1 MAEPELFQTNLCG
14 GVSKSYSTEV
24 WICRRGFT
32 ARFRIEAADGIEILP
47 SAVGNIP
54 TLLCPQIAQI
64 PKTICVIWIKN
75 LDGSPTMSVTFLQEL
90 CVIKGF
96 EFFERIMG
104 NYDVT
109 IIGAGLAG
117 LQCARLLAR
126 NGLRVVLV
134 DRKNALDQK
143 IHTTGI
149 FVRRTLVDFDIPE
162 DCLGPPIKH
171 VTLYSPAL
179 RSMDLVSE
187 NDEFRVGRMGQLYQ
201 RYLKQCLLAGV
212 QWLPETSYLG
222 HSSTKGKLTVN
233 LATGAIT
240 TRYLIGADGA
250 RSRVARDLKLDLN
263 REWIVGVESVL
274 EGAVIDGPPRLL
286 CFLDPELAPG
296 YIAWIAHDGEETHLG
311 VGGYPSRFDPL
322 AALEKFR
329 SRVANIV
336 DLRSA
341 KQIERRAGYI
351 PVGGVLRNIAN
362 TNGLLIGDAAGAVS
376 PLTAG
381 GLDPCMRL
389 SAFAAQVVGEFFSS
403 GDLEALSKYSGEL
416 FRARFASRL
425 WARRV
430 ASSLGQRQLLELGC
444 AILRIP
450 ILNRIARHVFFG
462 RGSFPDVKAMGGL
475 LSNTTRFC
483 PKSYRT

>member
-1 MAEPELFQTNLCG
+1 
-14 GVSKSYSTEV
+14 
-24 WICRRGFT
+24 
-32 ARFRIEAADGIEILP
+32 
-47 SAVGNIP
+47 
-54 TLLCPQIAQI
+54 
-64 PKTICVIWIKN
+64 
-75 LDGSPTMSVTFLQEL
+75 
-90 CVIKGF
+90 
-96 EFFERIMG
+96 MG
-104 NYDVT
+104 NSDVT

-126 NGLRVVLV
+126 KGLRVLLV
-134 DRKNALDQK
+134 DRKHALDQK

-149 FVRRTLVDFDIPE
+149 FVRRTLLDFDIPD

-179 RSMDLVSE
+179 RSMEFVSE
-187 NDEFRVGRMGQLYQ
+187 HDEFCIGRMGQLYQ
-201 RYLKQCLLAGV
+201 RYLQQCLLAGV

-222 HSSTKGKLTVN
+222 HSSANGKLTVR
-233 LATGAIT
+233 LSTGAVT

-250 RSRVARDLKLDLN
+250 RSRVARELKLDLN
-263 REWIVGVESVL
+263 RESIVGVESVF

-322 AALEKFR
+322 AALETFR
-329 SRVANIV
+329 SRVAHIV
-336 DLRSA
+336 DLQHA

-362 TNGLLIGDAAGAVS
+362 TNGLLVGDAAGAVS

-389 SAFAAQVVGEFFSS
+389 SSLAAQVVGEYLSS
-403 GDLEALSKYSGEL
+403 GNREALSVYSGEL

-425 WARRV
+425 WARRI
-430 ASSLGQRQLLELGC
+430 ASTLGQRQLLELGC
-444 AILRIP
+444 AALRLP
-450 ILNRIARHVFFG
+450 LVNRIARHVFFG
-462 RGSFPDVKAMGGL
+462 RGSFPDVDAATDFCDHYTAL
-475 LSNTTRFC
+475 LR
-483 PKSYRT
+483 

>member
-1 MAEPELFQTNLCG
+1 MA
-14 GVSKSYSTEV
+14 
-24 WICRRGFT
+24 
-32 ARFRIEAADGIEILP
+32 D
-47 SAVGNIP
+47 
-54 TLLCPQIAQI
+54 
-64 PKTICVIWIKN
+64 
-75 LDGSPTMSVTFLQEL
+75 
-90 CVIKGF
+90 
-96 EFFERIMG
+96 
-104 NYDVT
+104 YDVV

-126 NGLRVVLV
+126 NGLRVLLA

-149 FVRRTLVDFDIPE
+149 FVRRTLLDFNIPN

-179 RSMDLVSE
+179 RPIDLVSE
-187 NDEFRVGRMGQLYQ
+187 HDEFSIGRMGQLYQ
-201 RYLKQCLLAGV
+201 RYLQQCLLAGV
-212 QWLPETSYLG
+212 DWLPETSYLG
-222 HSSTKGKLTVN
+222 HHSNNGTTTIRFSKGEV
-233 LATGAIT
+233 T

-250 RSRVARDLKLDLN
+250 RSRVARDLKLDEN
-263 REWIVGVESVL
+263 KEWIVGVESVFENARL
-274 EGAVIDGPPRLL
+274 DGPPRLL
-286 CFLDPELAPG
+286 CFLDPKLAPG

-322 AALEKFR
+322 AALEAFG
-329 SRVANIV
+329 SRVAHIV
-336 DLRSA
+336 DLKDA

-389 SAFAAQVVGEFFSS
+389 SALAAQVVSQYLSS
-403 GDLEALSKYSGEL
+403 GNPEALSVYSGEL

-430 ASSLGQRQLLELGC
+430 ASTAGQPQVIELGC
-444 AILRIP
+444 AVLRLP
-450 ILNRIARHVFFG
+450 VLNKLARHVFFG
-462 RGSFPDVKAMGGL
+462 RGSFPDVELTPAFRE
-475 LSNTTRFC
+475 STI
-483 PKSYRT
+483 

>member
-1 MAEPELFQTNLCG
+1 
-14 GVSKSYSTEV
+14 
-24 WICRRGFT
+24 
-32 ARFRIEAADGIEILP
+32 
-47 SAVGNIP
+47 
-54 TLLCPQIAQI
+54 
-64 PKTICVIWIKN
+64 
-75 LDGSPTMSVTFLQEL
+75 MS
-90 CVIKGF
+90 
-96 EFFERIMG
+96 

-126 NGLRVVLV
+126 KGLSVLLV
-134 DRKNALDQK
+134 DRKNTLDQK

-149 FVRRTLVDFDIPE
+149 FVRRTLLDFDIPD

-179 RSMDLVSE
+179 RSMEFVSE
-187 NDEFRVGRMGQLYQ
+187 HDEFSIGRMGQLYQ
-201 RYLKQCLLAGV
+201 RYLQQCLLAGV

-222 HSSTKGKLTVN
+222 HSSSNGKLTVR
-233 LATGAIT
+233 LSKEEVT

-250 RSRVARDLKLDLN
+250 RSRVARDLQLDLN
-263 REWIVGVESVL
+263 QEWIVGVESVY

-286 CFLDPELAPG
+286 CFLDPKLAPG

-322 AALEKFR
+322 AALETFR
-329 SRVANIV
+329 ARVANII
-336 DLRSA
+336 DLQHA
-341 KQIERRAGYI
+341 TQTERRAGYI

-362 TNGLLIGDAAGAVS
+362 PNGLLIGDAAGAVS

-389 SAFAAQVVGEFFSS
+389 SAFAAQVVSEYLSS
-403 GDLEALSKYSGEL
+403 GNQQALSVYSGEL

-425 WARRV
+425 WARRL
-430 ASSLGQRQLLELGC
+430 ASTLGHRQLIELGC
-444 AILRIP
+444 AVLRLP
-450 ILNRIARHVFFG
+450 VLNRIARHVFFG
-462 RGSFPDVKAMGGL
+462 RGSFPDVQATPAF
-475 LSNTTRFC
+475 SDS
-483 PKSYRT
+483 KSLAQ